1 MCPFKALLWLGPS
14 VLVIPLLTKNP
25 KLRKMKNRFAVVV
38 RWKRPWAV
46 AEPEL
51 LLGIKTI

>member
-1 MCPFKALLWLGPS
+1 